1 MQRNSKRLNKEA
13 IISNGRSNELRVNRR
28 IRVPEVRL
36 IDFDGSQL
44 GLFQTMDAIKLAD
57 ERGYDLVEI
66 SPTARPPVCK
76 IMDYGKYKYE
86 MSKKAHEAKKH
97 QVVVHV
103 KEVKMRPSTDEHDL
117 QTKIKHIRRFIED
130 GNKAK
135 VTVQFR
141 GREMSHR
148 ELGHRIIE
156 KVLIN
161 IGELAVVEQP
171 PKMEG
176 RFLTTILAPNK
187 EKKQSSKAGSPAA
200 AQPVAKG

>member
-1 MQRNSKRLNKEA
+1 M
-13 IISNGRSNELRVNRR
+13 RVNRR

-44 GLFQTMDAIKLAD
+44 GLFQTMDAIKLAE

-86 MSKKAHEAKKH
+86 MAKKAHEAKKH
-97 QVVVHV
+97 QVVVHL
-103 KEVKMRPSTDEHDL
+103 KEVKMRPSTDDHDL
-117 QTKIKHIRRFIED
+117 QTKIKHIRRFIEE

-148 ELGHRIIE
+148 ELGERVILRVIAE
-156 KVLIN
+156 
-161 IGELAVVEQP
+161 IGELAVVEQT
-171 PKMEG
+171 PKQEG

-187 EKKQSSKAGSPAA
+187 EYKAKKPSAKAKVAVAAAPSPAA
-200 AQPVAKG
+200 PEAKG

>member
-1 MQRNSKRLNKEA
+1 MIGE
-13 IISNGRSNELRVNRR
+13 
-28 IRVPEVRL
+28 
-36 IDFDGSQL
+36 DGAQL

-76 IMDYGKYKYE
+76 LMDYGKYKYE
-86 MSKKAHEAKKH
+86 MAKKAHEAKKH

-103 KEVKMRPSTDEHDL
+103 KEVKFRPSTDEHDL

-135 VTVQFR
+135 VTIQYR

-148 ELGHRIIE
+148 ELGQRVVQRVISD
-156 KVLIN
+156 

-171 PKMEG
+171 PKQEG

-187 EKKQSSKAGSPAA
+187 EHKAKKPAPKSAAPKNVAPASGAQPAA
-200 AQPVAKG
+200 AAAKGT